1 VNGAGERIDQ
11 TDRSDRTDP
20 SDLVLR
26 FTAPERAELAAEPAE
41 ERPLGATDVA
51 GRTLVSLVS
60 AGTEL
65 AVYRGLLPG
74 KYPRG
79 SGYAAVF
86 EVGAVGPAVTDLK
99 PGDRAFCMGN
109 HRSRQRVERR
119 ECVPVPA
126 GLEPERAVFARMM
139 GITMSTLVTTT
150 ARPPDLVAVTGLG
163 VVGLL
168 GAQVFAA
175 TGYRVLACDP
185 VEARREAARR
195 AGLADVRERIPLDD
209 PEVKGRIALVLECSG
224 HEAAVLDGCRA
235 VRRRGEVVLVGVP
248 WERRAEMP
256 AFDVL
261 HAVFHNYAVLR
272 SGWEW
277 EVPRQPEDFRTG
289 SLFANFAAAM
299 EWIRNGRVRV
309 DGLWEVRSPRDCQ
322 AAYQDLLR
330 GRCERLSVLFDWRGV

>member
-1 VNGAGERIDQ
+1 MPAEE
-11 TDRSDRTDP
+11 
-20 SDLVLR
+20 LVVR
-26 FTAPERAELAAEPAE
+26 FTAPERAELAAEPAD
-41 ERPLGATDVA
+41 ERPLADAEVA

-65 AVYRGLLPG
+65 ASYRGLIGAFP
-74 KYPRG
+74 KS

-86 EVGAVGPAVTDLK
+86 AVEAVGSAVTDLK

-109 HRSRQRVERR
+109 HRLRQRLERR
-119 ECVPVPA
+119 ECVQVPA
-126 GLEPERAVFARMM
+126 ALEPERAVFARMM

-175 TGYRVLACDP
+175 GGYRVLACDP
-185 VEARREAARR
+185 AEGRREAARR

-209 PEVKGRIALVLECSG
+209 PEVKGRVALALECSG

-248 WERRAEMP
+248 WEKRTELP

-277 EVPRQPEDFRTG
+277 EVPRQREDFRTG

-299 EWIRNGRVRV
+299 EWLAAGRVRV
-309 DGLWEVRSPRDCQ
+309 DGLWEARAPRDCQ
-322 AAYQDLLR
+322 EAYQDLR
-330 GRCERLSVLFDWRGV
+330 HGRCPKLSVLFDWRGT

>member
-1 VNGAGERIDQ
+1 MPAESFAV
-11 TDRSDRTDP
+11 
-20 SDLVLR
+20 R
-26 FTAPERAELAAEPAE
+26 FTTPERAELVAEPADE
-41 ERPLGATDVA
+41 WPLKETEVA

-74 KYPRG
+74 KFPRG

-86 EVGAVGPAVTDLK
+86 EVEAVGAAVTDLK
-99 PGDRAFCMGN
+99 PGERAFCMGN
-109 HRSRQRVERR
+109 HRLRQRLERR

-139 GITMSTLVTTT
+139 GITMSTLVTTA

-175 TGYRVLACDP
+175 CGFHVLACDP

-209 PEVKGRIALVLECSG
+209 PGVKGRVALALECSG

-248 WERRAEMP
+248 WERRADLQ
-256 AFDVL
+256 AFELLD
-261 HAVFHNYAVLR
+261 AVFHNYAVLR
-272 SGWEW
+272 SGLEW
-277 EVPRQPEDFRTG
+277 EVPNQREDFRSG
-289 SLFANFAAAM
+289 SLFGNYAAAM
-299 EWIRNGRVRV
+299 EWIAAGRVKV
-309 DGLWEVRSPRDCQ
+309 DGLWEARTPRDCQ
-322 AAYQDLLR
+322 AAYQDLLL
-330 GRCERLSVLFDWRGV
+330 GKCSKLSVLFDWRGV